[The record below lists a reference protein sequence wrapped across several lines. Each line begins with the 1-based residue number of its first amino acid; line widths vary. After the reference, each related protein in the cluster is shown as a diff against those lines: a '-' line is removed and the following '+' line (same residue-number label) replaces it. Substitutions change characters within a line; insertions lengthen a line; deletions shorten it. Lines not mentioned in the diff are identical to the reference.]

1 MRLPAD
7 FQFSQGS
14 LQDYVDCPRRFQ
26 LRYIQRLAWPAV
38 EAEPALENERH
49 LQQGAA
55 FHRLVHQHVLG
66 LLPERLSSTIT
77 DKDLSRW
84 WHNYLESAP
93 ADLAELCYPEVVL
106 SAPVGGH
113 RLVAKYDLI
122 ALMGSEGLGQSPSTT
137 LRTGSSTTLRTGPS
151 PIEKADFGEPLGLS
165 VSTEIEVSGRRL
177 SRAVI
182 LEWKTSRKR
191 PRRKWLA
198 ERLQTRV
205 YPYLLVRAGSY
216 LMKNGGWRMEDGEWR
231 PFQPEQIE
239 MVYWFANF
247 PRDPERFPYDAAQ
260 YDADGAYLA
269 SLVEEIKSLGDEDFP
284 LTIQEQR
291 CRYCPYRSLCR
302 RGVRAGAL
310 DEAED
315 EPEWGDDFE
324 IALEFEQIA
333 EIEY

>member
-1 MRLPAD
+1 LEIDGMTLPTD

-38 EAEPALENERH
+38 EAEPPLENERH

-66 LLPERLSSTIT
+66 LSPQRLSSTIT
-77 DKDLSRW
+77 DEDLSRW

-93 ADLAELCYPEVVL
+93 VDPSASLYPEVVL
-106 SAPVGGH
+106 SAPVSGH

-122 ALMGSEGLGQSPSTT
+122 ALMAEGLRPS
-137 LRTGSSTTLRTGPS
+137 L
-151 PIEKADFGEPLGLS
+151 
-165 VSTEIEVSGRRL
+165 
-177 SRAVI
+177 I

-191 PRRKWLA
+191 PQRKWLA

-205 YPYLLVRAGSY
+205 YPYLLVRAGSH
-216 LMKNGGWRMEDGEWR
+216 LLEIGDGGLEMGAWR
-231 PFQPEQIE
+231 PFQPEQVE
-239 MVYWFANF
+239 MLYWFANF
-247 PRDPERFPYDAAQ
+247 PGDPERFPYDAAQ
-260 YDADGAYLA
+260 YEADDHYLA
-269 SLVEEIKSLGDEDFP
+269 SLIEEIKELALSPVLSPVEGLSKGLGDGDFP
-284 LTIQEQR
+284 LTTQERR

-302 RGVRAGAL
+302 RGVRAGTF

-315 EPEWGDDFE
+315 DMTPEDLSQLDFD
-324 IALEFEQIA
+324 FEQIA
-333 EIEY
+333 EIEF

>member
-1 MRLPAD
+1 VTLPAN

-26 LRYIQRLAWPAV
+26 LRHIQRLAWPAV

-55 FHRLVHQHVLG
+55 FHHLVHQHVLG
-66 LLPERLSSTIT
+66 LSPERLSSTIT
-77 DKDLSRW
+77 DEDLSRW

-93 ADLAELCYPEVVL
+93 TNLAEPRYPEVVL
-106 SAPVGGH
+106 SAPVSGH

-122 ALMGSEGLGQSPSTT
+122 VLTGSSGLGRSPSTT
-137 LRTGSSTTLRTGPS
+137 LRTGPS
-151 PIEKADFGEPLGLS
+151 AIEKADFGE
-165 VSTEIEVSGRRL
+165 V

-191 PRRKWLA
+191 PRRKWLT

-205 YPYLLVRAGSY
+205 YPYLLVRAGSH
-216 LMKNGGWRMEDGEWR
+216 LLEIGDWRS
-231 PFQPEQIE
+231 FQPEQVE

-247 PRDPERFPYDAAQ
+247 PEDPERFPYDAAQ
-260 YDADGAYLA
+260 YDADGDYLA
-269 SLVEEIKSLGDEDFP
+269 SLIEEIKKLALSLSKGLGDEDFA
-284 LTIQEQR
+284 LTAQERR
-291 CRYCPYRSLCR
+291 CRYCPYRSLCQ
-302 RGVRAGAL
+302 RGTRAGAF

-315 EPEWGDDFE
+315 EAEWGDDFE
-324 IALEFEQIA
+324 IALDFEQIA